1 MVLVDHGASL
11 AGGSSVFKC
20 LTSPLPNWPGLVA
33 IGSQTL
39 NLPGSKG
46 WVQSQCRTAFGV
58 RGHHSATAKQHPH
71 GGAGW
76 LGLPKGSQGEGDS
89 SYSHWELNSWIPLD
103 GPSRNQ

>member
-46 WVQSQCRTAFGV
+46 WVQS
-58 RGHHSATAKQHPH
+58 
-71 GGAGW
+71 
-76 LGLPKGSQGEGDS
+76 
-89 SYSHWELNSWIPLD
+89 
-103 GPSRNQ
+103 